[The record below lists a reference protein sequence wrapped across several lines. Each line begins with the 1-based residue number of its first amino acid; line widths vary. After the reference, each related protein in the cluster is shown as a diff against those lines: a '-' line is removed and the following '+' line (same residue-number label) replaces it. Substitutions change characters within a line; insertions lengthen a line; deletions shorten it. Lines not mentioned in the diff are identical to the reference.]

1 MRTRNY
7 LHELEFLVRDYE
19 CDLQGIVNNAVYQN
33 YLEHAR
39 NEILHSM
46 GIGFARL
53 HQQGTDAVVT
63 RIEMDFRAPLRS
75 RDRFVVRSN
84 LRREGRLRIVF
95 DQDIYRLPEEKL
107 VVEARVVAVFLRN
120 GRPVA
125 PKEIFEALER
135 SFGGSIDF

>member
-1 MRTRNY
+1 MKKRKY

-39 NEILHSM
+39 NELLYSAGM
-46 GIGFARL
+46 GFARL
-53 HQQGTDAVVT
+53 HEEGTDAVVT
-63 RIEMDFRAPLRS
+63 RIEMDFRASLRS

-84 LRREGRLRIVF
+84 LRREGRLRLVF
-95 DQDIYRLPEEKL
+95 DQDVYRLPEEKL
-107 VVEARVVAVFLRN
+107 ILEARVVAVFLRD
-120 GRPVA
+120 GQPAA

-135 SFGGSIDF
+135 IV